1 MSDGGSTPQKT
12 WIDGFLD
19 SLKSAKVDEPWMERA
34 IDFKQPHLPKRI
46 YKYRADNKYSLN
58 NLSNDTVWMSSPDNY
73 NDPYDCAFK
82 IFADDIFK
90 ALSST
95 LVKEFLQNYG
105 LDGPD
110 GAEAT
115 KQAENSDDPFGFL
128 KNYIAAKLSVNP
140 GYRPFTITVFDPSLV
155 RAQIDA
161 ATEFLNQVRATTKI
175 CSFSETNDNLLMWS
189 HYAQNHQ
196 GFCLEYDL
204 EPLDADHPMR
214 KNLFPVIYSPDLYD
228 MTPFMRGLVD
238 SERKNF
244 NPSLQ
249 LLGFLS
255 KGDVWTYE
263 REWRS
268 ISFKDRPMDDYN
280 LPVPKPSR
288 IFLGSKMAAGRAKE
302 LAEICKAKGIEVW
315 QMKQMPDKFAVIAER
330 YQFTS

>member
-58 NLSNDTVWMSSPDNY
+58 NLSNDTVWMSSPDKY

-110 GAEAT
+110 GAEAI

-140 GYRPFTITVFDPSLV
+140 GYRPFTMTVFDPSVV

-196 GFCLEYDL
+196 GFCMEYDL
-204 EPLDADHPMR
+204 EPLEADHPMR

-238 SERKNF
+238 PERKNF
-244 NPSLQ
+244 NPSVQ

-288 IFLGSKMAAGRAKE
+288 IFLGSKMEAGRAKE

-315 QMKQMPDKFAVIAER
+315 RMKQMPDKFAVIAEP
-330 YQFTS
+330 YQFKS